1 MARPCGE
8 LWRSF
13 SRIETTRL
21 TGDRSVELTVE
32 LSKRERQVVE
42 ILYRLGEGTARQV
55 HAELP
60 DPPGYTSVR
69 THLKLMVD
77 KGILT
82 HRKDGVRFV
91 YRPALAKDTAR
102 RRSVRQLVDTFFD
115 GSISKAVSALVNSD
129 RSGFSDEELDEL
141 AQLIAQAKRQG
152 R

>member
-69 THLKLMVD
+69 TH
-77 KGILT
+77 LT